1 MEEDQLLC
9 TWKTNLI
16 SYLRSFICPIYL
28 VLPAESSTFKKRL
41 KREYRKT
48 VDRLVRSHAFHKL
61 AVKMVYLIGFII
73 SVILGALLYFDK

>member
-1 MEEDQLLC
+1 M
-9 TWKTNLI
+9 
-16 SYLRSFICPIYL
+16 P
-28 VLPAESSTFKKRL
+28 VESSTFKKRL

-61 AVKMVYLIGFII
+61 AVKLIYLIGFII